1 MDIYF
6 QPTATSNCIPF
17 HPITH
22 MIAKNIPFYAS
33 QKNAYNRGKLTSNK
47 HLLELKTYITKYKH
61 TLEVKNKGKEKA
73 IDIPK
78 RNY

>member
-1 MDIYF
+1 M
-6 QPTATSNCIPF
+6 
-17 HPITH
+17 
-22 MIAKNIPFYAS
+22 
-33 QKNAYNRGKLTSNK
+33 YNRGKLTSNK
-47 HLLELKTYITKYKH
+47 HLLELKTYITKYKY